1 MSVSSDDLGR
11 VVRTI
16 WATQLGL
23 ELEDAGLQEID
34 AILAERDE
42 VAIAVQFSGDFSGVL
57 VQRCSRQL
65 SLLAAASAFA
75 QTGND
80 LKASD
85 LQDALAE
92 LAHMTAGNLKSLL
105 PNTCKVSLPAK
116 VDHDQQSG
124 EVMASARFTLEGE
137 PLLVTLEGSTLNV

>member
-1 MSVSSDDLGR
+1 MSISSEGLGR

-23 ELEDAGLQEID
+23 ELEDAGLQEVE
-34 AILAERDE
+34 ALLAERDD
-42 VAIAVQFSGDFSGVL
+42 VAVAVQFSGEFTGVL
-57 VQRCSRQL
+57 VQRCSRRV

-80 LKASD
+80 LEASD
-85 LQDALAE
+85 LQDALSE

-105 PNTCKVSLPAK
+105 PDPCKVSLAAK
-116 VDHDQQSG
+116 VDHYQQRG
-124 EVMASARFTLEGE
+124 EVMASAGFTLEGE
-137 PLLVTLEGSTLNV
+137 PLVVTVEQG

>member
-1 MSVSSDDLGR
+1 MSISSDGLGR

-23 ELEDAGLQEID
+23 ELEDAGLQEVE
-34 AILAERDE
+34 AIFAERDE
-42 VAIAVQFSGDFSGVL
+42 VAVAVQFSGDFAGVL
-57 VQRCSRQL
+57 VQRCSRRV

-75 QTGND
+75 QTGNN
-80 LKASD
+80 LEASD
-85 LQDALAE
+85 LQDALSE

-116 VDHDQQSG
+116 VDHDHHTG
-124 EVMASARFTLEGE
+124 EVMASAGFTLEGE
-137 PLLVTLEGSTLNV
+137 PLVVTLERG

>member
-1 MSVSSDDLGR
+1 MSISSDGLGR

-23 ELEDAGLQEID
+23 ELEDAGLQEVE
-34 AILAERDE
+34 ALLAERDE
-42 VAIAVQFSGDFSGVL
+42 VAVAVQFSGDFTGVL
-57 VQRCSRQL
+57 VQRCSRRV

-80 LKASD
+80 LEASD
-85 LQDALAE
+85 LQDALSE

-116 VDHDQQSG
+116 VDHDHQTG
-124 EVMASARFTLEGE
+124 EVMASAGFTLEGE
-137 PLLVTLEGSTLNV
+137 PLVVTLERS